1 MQDRGPG
8 VSRPVYR
15 EFQPSRRA
23 LLKAA
28 TGLSSLAVGAPMR
41 AQTRMDLIP
50 RAQRSRQA
58 LLDEIHRRS
67 CHFFY
72 DQVNPELGLVH
83 DRAIHTGREQ
93 RAVSSIA
100 ATGFGLS
107 ALCIA
112 DQQRYFAAGSIRRR
126 VQATLE
132 YLASEAPHEHGF
144 FPHFLNIRTG
154 ERIWGCEYSSVDTAW
169 LLCGVLHC
177 RATFADSGIQVLA
190 DEIIGR
196 VDWRW
201 MLNGGPTLSHGW
213 TPEHGFLPYRWDSYS
228 ELMAMNLLAV
238 STGTTTLPGESWHA
252 WARPF
257 RNWKG
262 AEYID
267 SPAPLFVHQFSH
279 AWFDFRARRDR
290 YADYF
295 ANSRLATEAH
305 QEYCAGLS
313 AQFPWYSMDMWG
325 ITASESE
332 TGYVA
337 WGTPAAPV
345 PPDGTLVPCAAA
357 GSMPFLPD
365 QCATVLE
372 TMLERYGNKVW
383 TRYGFVDAF
392 HPGKGWYSP
401 DIIGIDVGITL
412 LMIEN
417 ARTGS
422 VWNAI
427 MSTVEA
433 PRAFDI
439 VGLQKA

>member
-1 MQDRGPG
+1 
-8 VSRPVYR
+8 VWCA
-15 EFQPSRRA
+15 A
-23 LLKAA
+23 L
-28 TGLSSLAVGAPMR
+28 
-41 AQTRMDLIP
+41 P
-50 RAQRSRQA
+50 R
-58 LLDEIHRRS
+58 
-67 CHFFY
+67 
-72 DQVNPELGLVH
+72 
-83 DRAIHTGREQ
+83 
-93 RAVSSIA
+93 
-100 ATGFGLS
+100 
-107 ALCIA
+107 
-112 DQQRYFAAGSIRRR
+112 
-126 VQATLE
+126 
-132 YLASEAPHEHGF
+132 
-144 FPHFLNIRTG
+144 
-154 ERIWGCEYSSVDTAW
+154 
-169 LLCGVLHC
+169 
-177 RATFADSGIQVLA
+177 TFADSGIQALA

-201 MLNGGPTLSHGW
+201 MLDGGPTLSHGW

-295 ANSRLATEAH
+295 TNSRLATEAH

-345 PPDGTLVPCAAA
+345 PPNGTLVPCAAA
-357 GSMPFLPD
+357 GSIPFLPD

-372 TMLERYGNKVW
+372 TMLERYGNRVW
-383 TRYGFVDAF
+383 TRYGSWMRFIQEKVVQPRHHRNRRGHHA
-392 HPGKGWYSP
+392 P
-401 DIIGIDVGITL
+401 DD
-412 LMIEN
+412 
-417 ARTGS
+417 
-422 VWNAI
+422 
-427 MSTVEA
+427 
-433 PRAFDI
+433 
-439 VGLQKA
+439 